1 MTAAFTY
8 RSPATRSELLGL
20 LADHGE
26 GARVLAGGTDLL
38 VDLRLGL
45 ACPDVVVNIKNVRGF
60 SELSWSADDGLIIG
74 PGVTINDVLDDTRV
88 LDAYPLLAACA
99 RDLASHQIRNR
110 ATVAG
115 NVVNASPCADMAPAL
130 LCLGARAVISS
141 SAGQRVVP
149 FKEFFTGVKRTV
161 LRPGEILEEIV
172 VPAQAAGGCGAYR
185 KLKRIRGHDLGVVG
199 VAAMRKDGAL
209 SIGISSSAPT
219 PILVEGLSATAPVES
234 VVAAVREAIS
244 PITDV
249 RCSREYREHMVEVY
263 TRRVLQEVAA

>member
-1 MTAAFTY
+1 MTATFTY
-8 RSPATRSELLGL
+8 RSPTSRAELLAV
-20 LADHGE
+20 LADQGD

-45 ACPDVVVNIKNVRGF
+45 AHPDLVVNVKNVEGF
-60 SELSWSADDGLIIG
+60 SSMTWRDEGLVIR
-74 PGVTINDVLDDTRV
+74 PGVTINDVLTDARV
-88 LDAYPLLAACA
+88 RQEYPLLAACA

-141 SAGQRVVP
+141 SAGQRAVP
-149 FKEFFTGVKRTV
+149 FKDFFTGVKRTV
-161 LRPGEILEEIV
+161 LRPGELLEEIV
-172 VPAQAAGGCGAYR
+172 VPGRSAGGCGAYR

-199 VAAMRKDGAL
+199 VAALRNDGAL
-209 SIGISSSAPT
+209 TIGISSSAPT
-219 PILVEGLSATAPVES
+219 PLLVEGLSATDSVET
-234 VVAAVREAIS
+234 VVAAALNAIS

-249 RCSREYREHMVEVY
+249 RCSREYREHIVEVY